1 MIGVWGWRGPSRQSP
16 GATPRSRGRSRNRS
30 VKSPAGGISTLG
42 GEWSEKNPV
51 RRDRKVEPTG
61 AFRSSR
67 RDAGDGIEIGA
78 TDEVRIEGH
87 ERTEALVF
95 DMAL

>member
-1 MIGVWGWRGPSRQSP
+1 
-16 GATPRSRGRSRNRS
+16 
-30 VKSPAGGISTLG
+30 LG

-51 RRDRKVEPTG
+51 RRDRKVAARMADRFEPTG